1 MRRCVGLLGRVTDRT
16 PDFVRAVDA
25 PPHGAVAA
33 DDEFLAGVCHR
44 VRTPLNGILGSL
56 ELLLGEDI
64 SDEAR
69 ELAAAAFESARD
81 LHRVFESELQ
91 AEFEPMVEPAVGATH
106 EARCHQA
113 SPSLRAAVPSRPS
126 VARPSAG
133 LVSSVARRRNRACKR
148 RVGRS
153 TT

>member
-16 PDFVRAVDA
+16 PDFVRAVEA

-91 AEFEPMVEPAVGATH
+91 AEFEPMVEPAVGAVV
-106 EARCHQA
+106 Q
-113 SPSLRAAVPSRPS
+113 PLGGGVDD
-126 VARPSAG
+126 
-133 LVSSVARRRNRACKR
+133 ARRSLSMTPFDLGTGAVR
-148 RVGRS
+148 
-153 TT
+153 